1 MAGVRVA
8 VYKSRLRKKN
18 IPGHIN
24 EYGGCF
30 SGWDDREFY
39 IFINTG
45 VGQQYEEEG
54 NDLA

>member
-1 MAGVRVA
+1 MA